1 MLQAIF
7 RYLGRHHVALLALF
21 VALGGTAVAATF
33 INGTQIRPGSLPE
46 NRLTSAAAAS
56 LRAAELTTYCK
67 TANARPRAY
76 STVPCR
82 SRSEVVADG
91 FNVGDL
97 AIGADGNPVLIHGG
111 HPITLVRCNDW
122 LCAGNDES
130 VQEINGTFCGGGARG
145 EAALAI
151 NVEGNPIVSQRNGGC
166 TSDGILN
173 ISVCKDPSC
182 AAPDE
187 GGPNYDADGTG
198 RYNSIAIGTDGNP
211 VVSYY
216 DLPNGNLKVLHCN
229 DFLCDG
235 TDDTTNLVASDGDVG
250 AWTSLAIGKNGN
262 PVIAYY
268 DVTNHDLKVARCN
281 DKACGGGDETIS
293 TVESSGDVGEFAS
306 LAIGADGNPVI
317 AYYKR
322 STGDL
327 KVAKCNDPACAGGNE
342 KRTTVVSEGDVGQW
356 ASLGVGL
363 DGRPAIAFYDAT
375 PAAQDLRLARCN
387 DAACA
392 GSNERVTTLDG
403 AGSAGQF
410 ASLAIGVD
418 GVPVVAYFDASTNK
432 VEVARPSIP

>member
-21 VALGGTAVAATF
+21 IALGGTAVAATF
-33 INGTQIRPGSLPE
+33 INGARIKPRSLPE
-46 NRLTSAAAAS
+46 NRLTAAAAAS
-56 LRAAELTTYCK
+56 LSAGELTVYCK
-67 TANARPRAY
+67 AANARPRAY

-91 FNVGDL
+91 SNVGDI

-111 HPITLVRCNDW
+111 HPVMLVRCNDR
-122 LCAGNDES
+122 LCAGNNES
-130 VQEINGTFCGGGARG
+130 SQEINGTFCGSGARG

-151 NVEGNPIVSQRNGGC
+151 NADGNPIVSQRNGGC
-166 TSDGILN
+166 VSDGILN
-173 ISVCKDPSC
+173 IAVCKDPSC

-187 GGPNYDADGTG
+187 GGPNYDVDGTG
-198 RYNSIAIGTDGNP
+198 RFNSIAIGTDGNP

-216 DLPNGNLKVLHCN
+216 DLPNGDLKVLRCN
-229 DFLCDG
+229 DRLCDG
-235 TDDTTNLVASDGDVG
+235 TDDTTNIVASAGDVG
-250 AWTSLAIGKNGN
+250 QHTSLAIGKNGN

-281 DKACGGGDETIS
+281 DKACAGGDETIS
-293 TVESSGDVGEFAS
+293 TVDSADDVGEFAS

-322 STGDL
+322 SSGDL

-342 KRTTVVSEGDVGQW
+342 KRSTVASEGDVGQW
-356 ASLGVGL
+356 ASIGIGL
-363 DGRPAIAFYDAT
+363 DGRPAVAFYDAT
-375 PAAQDLRLARCN
+375 PAAQDLRIARCN

-392 GSNERVTTLDG
+392 GGNERIATLDG
-403 AGSAGQF
+403 AGSAGQY

-418 GVPVVAYFDASTNK
+418 GLPLVAYFDATNNK
-432 VEVARPSIP
+432 VKVARPSIP